1 MSTKIRADISASNP
15 YHIDK
20 HRYYE
25 LKHFCLQY
33 PMWKQR
39 LESLSYLA
47 SKPVIAPL
55 PDGGTYTDRTAEL
68 VELRDLYLTRTEIIE
83 LAASCTDK
91 LLGDYILE
99 AVTNGL
105 SYEKLN
111 ARRQIPCNKDT
122 YYKLYRKFFFVLND
136 IRS

>member
-1 MSTKIRADISASNP
+1 MSTDIRADISKSNP
-15 YHIDK
+15 FHIDK

-39 LESLSYLA
+39 LANLSYLT
-47 SKPVIAPL
+47 SKPVIYETPKG
-55 PDGGTYTDRTAEL
+55 DIYSDRTADL

-83 LAASCTDK
+83 IAADCTDK

-111 ARRQIPCNKDT
+111 ARRKIPCNKTT
-122 YYKLYRKFFFVLND
+122 YYELYRKFFFVLND
-136 IRS
+136 LRS

>member
-1 MSTKIRADISASNP
+1 MSTKIRADISKNNP

-33 PMWKQR
+33 PTWKQR
-39 LESLSYLA
+39 LESFSYLA
-47 SKPVIAPL
+47 SKPVVETFNGQN
-55 PDGGTYTDRTAEL
+55 DRSDRTAEL

-83 LAASCTDK
+83 VAASCTDK

-111 ARRQIPCNKDT
+111 ARRRVPCNKDT